1 MSFLLYLA
9 LLLRRRLS
17 SESACHFFNSA
28 WLSRSHRHRILR
40 RAFPGVHAKSTIARP
55 FHAGAS
61 GNFLLGYRS
70 FMNSG
75 CIVLNGAEVRIGE
88 HVLVGPGVKFCT
100 DTHHVDPRLRHS
112 QPQSFSKSIAVGDH
126 AWIGA
131 GAVICPGVVIGQ
143 HAVVAA
149 GSVVT
154 RDVPAFTLVA
164 GSPAVQKRSWP
175 SAEPLALHSP
185 HPMTHHGPPDATQS
199 SGLRDA
205 A

>member
-1 MSFLLYLA
+1 MSFVLYLA
-9 LLLRRRLS
+9 LLLRRRIS
-17 SESACHFFNSA
+17 ADSACHFFNSA

-40 RAFPGVHAKSTIARP
+40 RAFPGVHAKSSIARP
-55 FHAGAS
+55 FHAGTS

-75 CIVLNGAEVRIGE
+75 CVVLNGAEVRIGE

-100 DTHHVDPRLRHS
+100 DTHHVDPCLRHNE
-112 QPQSFSKSIAVGDH
+112 PHSFSRPITVGDH

-154 RDVPAFTLVA
+154 RDIPAFSLVA
-164 GSPAVQKRSWP
+164 GSPAVQKRTWP
-175 SAEPLALHSP
+175 SAESFALHTA
-185 HPMTHHGPPDATQS
+185 HPMTHQVPTDATS
-199 SGLRDA
+199 SMGLRDA